1 MRLRYAIILLLI
13 LIAQASAE
21 QTWDLSILRVNLYP
35 PNAEVQQ
42 GQPLM
47 VTIYVGNKEA
57 SQFSGTVSVSLYVD
71 GFLKSRED
79 WYIGNLSMGS
89 IPIPPGGYRTVVT
102 KLDTSTLTIGVHE
115 LRVEI
120 SPKGYLD
127 PNKNDNSYSIDF
139 VIVPL
144 VSPFIEADREVLQ
157 GKEFGIEVQIPN
169 PRSEPLEDVKVRLFV
184 NGSEVGAKESYV
196 PPRMI
201 SAVKFTYKP
210 LNVGT
215 ILLDALVTRGDQ
227 PMGRASLS
235 VTVKPSCDLS
245 IERVQLSERIF
256 AGEPVSGKLILRN
269 SGLSAS
275 RANLTFSVDGEAV
288 ESKSIDFISPNESLE
303 LEFNLNVALEVG
315 SHTLTLDLIP
325 MDATDLNPSD
335 NEYSFSFKV
344 IPVPVS
350 LSARSSGSDV
360 YVNLTNLADL
370 LTNVEVS
377 LLRDGSEVMKFNVTL
392 EAGSSRLIPI
402 RGLDPGNYT
411 IAVYSHG
418 SMISSTEVS
427 VEGGLRPERYPFWLL
442 AVVPIVAALTY
453 YLITRRKRRAWPSS

>member
-35 PNAEVQQ
+35 PDAEVQQ

-47 VTIYVGNKEA
+47 ITIYVGNNEG
-57 SQFSGTVSVSLYVD
+57 SQFSGAVSVSLYVD

-79 WYIGNLSMGS
+79 WYIGNLSIGS
-89 IPIPPGGYRTVVT
+89 IPIPPGGYRTIVT
-102 KLDTSTLTIGVHE
+102 NLETSTLTIGVHE

-120 SPKGYLD
+120 SPKGYTD
-127 PNKNDNSYSIDF
+127 PNKDDNSYSINF

-144 VSPFIEADREVLQ
+144 VNPFIEADSEVLQ
-157 GKEFGIEVQIPN
+157 GKEFDVKVQIPN
-169 PRSEPLEDVKVRLFV
+169 PRSEPLEGIKVRLFV
-184 NGSEVGAKESYV
+184 NGSEIGTKESYV

-201 SAVKFTYKP
+201 SAVKFSYKP

-215 ILLDALVTRGDQ
+215 ILLDALITRDDQ

-235 VTVKPSCDLS
+235 VTVKPSCDLL

-256 AGEPVSGKLILRN
+256 AGEPISGKLMLKN
-269 SGLSAS
+269 MGLSAS
-275 RANLTFSVDGEAV
+275 RVNVTFFIDGEAV
-288 ESKSIDFISPNESLE
+288 ESKSIDFIDPGEGTE
-303 LEFNLNVALEVG
+303 LEFNLDVALGMG
-315 SHTLTLDLIP
+315 SHTMTFKLIP
-325 MDATDLNPSD
+325 LDADDLNPSD
-335 NEYSFSFKV
+335 NEYSFSFRI
-344 IPVPVS
+344 IPVPIS
-350 LSARSSGSDV
+350 LSARSSGSDI

-377 LLRDGSEVMKFNVTL
+377 LLRNGSEVTRFNATL
-392 EAGSSRLIPI
+392 EAGSSKLIPI

-418 SMISSTEVS
+418 SIVSSTEVS
-427 VEGGLRPERYPFWLL
+427 VEGGMKPESPFWLL
-442 AVVPIVAALTY
+442 AVVPIAAALVY
-453 YLITRRKRRAWPSS
+453 YMLIRRKRRAWPSS